1 LYYEINFNDV
11 GLKETVVRKIF
22 IH

>member
-1 LYYEINFNDV
+1 MN